1 MTRRF
6 FIKGDFIEKGR
17 RGLLGLLGPSRPA
30 SRSRG
35 GVPQYPVRLPPRPM
49 TSPTQN
55 QAYTSPAKRAATP
68 TCETKEGKEKRTASV
83 RKHPRAGRARALK
96 GRRRVLMGLRT
107 GRGPAR
113 GKMRVSSARDRARG
127 EGGGRHETH
136 LGHGKLH
143 AVCPLLLNH
152 LNLTLGALDH
162 GRKPERGWKETGGGC
177 RRGQARS
184 RPDRVASIVAAR
196 SGLAVSRARGGSSEG
211 DRARARIVGR
221 GRARGLHALGQ
232 VGEHELPPELV
243 HRLGVLHDVLR
254 VLGHGGVVVLHRGGG
269 RGSSPPPSPW
279 WPCPSRAARTETSFK
294 TWWSGARRR
303 RARAESGARESE
315 GFPRGSSRRDR
326 GGSGS
331 PGCRFVDS
339 PSLKNLTLRVER
351 ESRRRDGDLARL
363 ASRGRRTQRRASH
376 THPPP
381 HTHTPRSRWL
391 RCSSPPRSSRPPS
404 PATSRCVPQ
413 PRERLENRDGSARF

>member
-1 MTRRF
+1 
-6 FIKGDFIEKGR
+6 
-17 RGLLGLLGPSRPA
+17 
-30 SRSRG
+30 
-35 GVPQYPVRLPPRPM
+35 
-49 TSPTQN
+49 
-55 QAYTSPAKRAATP
+55 
-68 TCETKEGKEKRTASV
+68 
-83 RKHPRAGRARALK
+83 
-96 GRRRVLMGLRT
+96 
-107 GRGPAR
+107 
-113 GKMRVSSARDRARG
+113 MRVSSARDRARG

-152 LNLTLGALDH
+152 LNLTLSALDH

-254 VLGHGGVVVLHRGGG
+254 VLGHGGVVVLHRGGEDAG
-269 RGSSPPPSPW
+269 LRHLHRLGGHARRALHVLRHRSRRGG
-279 WPCPSRAARTETSFK
+279 AAR
-294 TWWSGARRR
+294 GG
-303 RARAESGARESE
+303 GAREPSLA
-315 GFPRGSSRRDR
+315 RASRRVSPEGRRDAIE

-413 PRERLENRDGSARF
+413 PRERLENRRIGALLMLSTRKANPGRGGSCSDSPTPRLRRDRAIPSERPRGRTAPPPGDEIASHPRDRAPIPPRAYFETGHLFPSSGHAPGVFFILIPRARALALPPPFLRSWWTSRPRGAAPAR